1 MLICAYNGDGACNI
15 LTHSSC
21 TDSLKGNQI
30 YSYKCQ
36 DQPCICHTMR
46 ASHTHCT
53 HYADMR
59 AFYEHQSFAR
69 TFFPFLRTPALR
81 AVASIAE
88 YWRGPTCSL
97 HAHNTCCMRAIRSL
111 QAFFKLWQPFYRA
124 HIFIRVAYI

>member
-1 MLICAYNGDGACNI
+1 M
-15 LTHSSC
+15 S
-21 TDSLKGNQI
+21 
-30 YSYKCQ
+30 
-36 DQPCICHTMR
+36 CICHTMR
-46 ASHTHCT
+46 ASHAHCT

-111 QAFFKLWQPFYRA
+111 QAFFKGLHHYYTLHRLSVQIEVPSRGSISKKKLVCLYKFGM
-124 HIFIRVAYI
+124 IFFRWMFSTTYLKMR

>member
-1 MLICAYNGDGACNI
+1 
-15 LTHSSC
+15 
-21 TDSLKGNQI
+21 
-30 YSYKCQ
+30 
-36 DQPCICHTMR
+36 MR

-59 AFYEHQSFAR
+59 AFYEHQPFAR

-81 AVASIAE
+81 AVPSIAE

-97 HAHNTCCMRAIRSL
+97 HAHNTCCMRTIRSL

-124 HIFIRVAYI
+124 HIFIMVAYI